1 MTTNPTGVSF
11 LSYRRAR
18 LGEAEILVAHQRD
31 LGIPTWQDIS
41 DLAEDPTEDTL
52 REVLRDPGTANAVM
66 WLTPEV
72 AESEIIRQVEAPL
85 ILERAREPDGF
96 FSVPVAAG
104 GLSYKGAAKV
114 LEGGIGIDDLRLW
127 NIRKIDS
134 DPANES
140 EIRALASRV
149 LARRL
154 QHIERSLASDEPL
167 RIVFNTRADY
177 GPAGDTGLKI
187 DWLHRFEGR
196 LATAETWNDHLIPS
210 LLEISDR
217 IGSEMSDRPVSATGS
232 LSLPAATALGW
243 AFLAPKRIKI
253 SWDQYTPGHPEQ
265 TWSLTDPRS
274 DSGFETVVEAGFP
287 SADDMAVMVS
297 VNADVSRA
305 VGESRSVLPKFRAMA
320 HIRPVGNRR
329 DDRNAFLRSPGQA
342 VDVAWRVVEGA
353 RKARAE
359 YLVRGKMHLFMA
371 VPSGLAMLIGQLL
384 NTLGQVQ
391 TYEHVQDGATGR
403 YVPAALLGEQP
414 EPES

>member
-1 MTTNPTGVSF
+1 MGVSF

-52 REVLRDPGTANAVM
+52 RDVLRDPGTANAVM

-72 AESEIIRQVEAPL
+72 AGSEIIRHVEAPL
-85 ILERAREPDGF
+85 ILERARVRDGF

-104 GLSYKGAAKV
+104 GLSYEGAAKV

-127 NIRKIDS
+127 NILKISS

-140 EIRALASRV
+140 DIRALASRI

-154 QHIERSLASDEPL
+154 RQIDRGLASGEPL
-167 RIVFNTRADY
+167 RIVLNTRADY
-177 GPAGDTGLKI
+177 RPAGDTGLKI

-196 LATAETWNDHLIPS
+196 VATAETWNDHLIRS

-232 LSLPAATALGW
+232 LSLSAAAALGW
-243 AFLAPKRIKI
+243 AFLAPKKIGI
-253 SWDQYTPGHPEQ
+253 SWLQHTVGHREQ
-265 TWSLTDPRS
+265 TWSLAEPRT
-274 DSGFETVVEAGFP
+274 DSGFETVVDAGFP

-305 VGESRSVLPKFRAMA
+305 VGESRSGLPKFRAMA
-320 HIRPVGNRR
+320 HIRPVGNPG
-329 DDRNAFLRSPGQA
+329 DDRNAILRSPGQA
-342 VDVAWRVVEGA
+342 VDVARRVIEGA

-359 YLVRGKMHLFMA
+359 YLVRGKVHLFMA

-414 EPES
+414 EL